1 MTRAVRRTGVRA
13 TAVGVAVVATGFLVP
28 ASASGGWDYAER
40 GPETWRDHYPTCE
53 GAAQSPVDIR
63 RGSAVDADGTPV
75 EGVTLDYARSSEVT
89 VRHTGHTV
97 QVDVP
102 AGAGSLDAG
111 GTAYELR
118 QLHFHTPSEHR
129 LSGVAQPVELHL
141 VHAAPDGSLAVVGL
155 LYRERAADAAL
166 HPVLSDLPGSP
177 QDDARRVT
185 LALDRV
191 VPDDLDVYSYAGSLT
206 TPPCSE
212 TVTWFVA
219 KDVRPLSSGQVS
231 GLEELFDGPEF
242 PRGNARPVQPLGGRP
257 VHATELETELE
268 TD

>member
-13 TAVGVAVVATGFLVP
+13 AAVGVVIVATGFLVP
-28 ASASGGWDYAER
+28 ASASGGWDYAEQ
-40 GPETWRDHYPTCE
+40 GPPTWGDRYPTCE

-63 RGSAVDADGTPV
+63 RGTSADAEGTPV
-75 EGVTLDYARSSEVT
+75 EDVALDYARSSEVT

-102 AGAGSLDAG
+102 AGAGTLDVG
-111 GTAYELR
+111 GTSHELR

-129 LSGVAQPVELHL
+129 FSGVAQPVELHL
-141 VHAAPDGSLAVVGL
+141 VHAAADGDLAVVGL

-166 HPVLSDLPGSP
+166 DPVLSDLPESEE
-177 QDDARRVT
+177 DDARRVT
-185 LALDRV
+185 VALARL

-219 KDVRPLSSGQVS
+219 KDVRSLSSSQVRD
-231 GLEELFDGPEF
+231 LEELFDGPEF
-242 PRGNARPVQPLGGRP
+242 PQGNARPVQPLGGRA
-257 VHATELETELE
+257 VYATELEA
-268 TD
+268 D

>member
-1 MTRAVRRTGVRA
+1 M
-13 TAVGVAVVATGFLVP
+13 
-28 ASASGGWDYAER
+28 
-40 GPETWRDHYPTCE
+40 
-53 GAAQSPVDIR
+53 
-63 RGSAVDADGTPV
+63 
-75 EGVTLDYARSSEVT
+75 
-89 VRHTGHTV
+89 RHTGHTV

-102 AGAGSLDAG
+102 AGAGTLDAG

-141 VHAAPDGSLAVVGL
+141 VHAAPDGGLAVVGL

-166 HPVLSDLPGSP
+166 RPVLSDLPGSP
-177 QDDARRVT
+177 EDDARRVT

-219 KDVRPLSSGQVS
+219 KDVRSLSSGQVS

-257 VHATELETELE
+257 VLATELETELE